1 MTDEYI
7 KKADA
12 YKIALHDGSDI
23 AAKKIADLKPEP
35 VKPVDFEVVLVH
47 ELHNDLYE
55 IDIRADGSVLIRP
68 KM

>member
-1 MTDEYI
+1 MMMTDEYI

-23 AAKKIADLKPEP
+23 AAQKIADLKPEP
-35 VKPVDFEVVLVH
+35 VKPD
-47 ELHNDLYE
+47 NDKYE

>member
-1 MTDEYI
+1 MADEYI

-12 YKIALHDGSDI
+12 YRIALHDGSDV
-23 AAKKIADLKPEP
+23 AALKIAELKPEP
-35 VKPVDFEVVLVH
+35 VKPE
-47 ELHNDLYE
+47 NDMYE

>member
-1 MTDEYI
+1 MTDYI

-35 VKPVDFEVVLVH
+35 VKPD
-47 ELHNDLYE
+47 NDMYE